1 MMTTKLELLL
11 LVEDDVKDTE
21 TIIEVIHKV
30 SPNISINRQT
40 VSSEALDFLRQANI
54 TPQLILFDIGVRLDG
69 IKFIKQMRQI
79 KGLELVP
86 LVIVT
91 GLAKDIIDANAA
103 KIAAGYIIKP
113 VAVTEFKQVI
123 TSLGFTT

>member
-1 MMTTKLELLL
+1 MTKLELLL

-21 TIIEVIHKV
+21 TIIEVIHEV
-30 SPNISINRQT
+30 SPNISVNRQT
-40 VSSEALDFLRQANI
+40 VSSEALDFLRQANYI
-54 TPQLILFDIGVRLDG
+54 PQLILFDIGVRLDG
-69 IKFIKQMRQI
+69 IAFIKEMRQI
-79 KGLELVP
+79 KGLEVVP

-103 KIAAGYIIKP
+103 KIATGYIIKP
-113 VAVTEFKQVI
+113 VAVIEFKQVI